1 MIHLNDTSLLSISCN
16 KLLYSFD
23 FFFWKGGGGGSM
35 KSAPT
40 CILFSRN
47 ATEAN
52 SKFCNDVQLKG
63 LLATS
68 INLACRKLYCKLV

>member
-1 MIHLNDTSLLSISCN
+1 MIRLNDTSLLSISCN

-23 FFFWKGGGGGSM
+23 FFSRGGGGSM

-47 ATEAN
+47 ATKAN

-63 LLATS
+63 QLATS
-68 INLACRKLYCKLV
+68 MNLEVVLQTSIKN

>member
-23 FFFWKGGGGGSM
+23 FFLGGGSM

-47 ATEAN
+47 ATKAN
-52 SKFCNDVQLKG
+52 SKFCSYVQLKG

-68 INLACRKLYCKLV
+68 MNLEVVLQTSIKN

>member
-23 FFFWKGGGGGSM
+23 FFFGGGSM

-68 INLACRKLYCKLV
+68 INLACRKLNCKLV

>member
-1 MIHLNDTSLLSISCN
+1 MIHINDTSLLSISCN

-23 FFFWKGGGGGSM
+23 FFFGGGSM

-47 ATEAN
+47 ATKAN
-52 SKFCNDVQLKG
+52 SKFLQLWSVEG
-63 LLATS
+63 T
-68 INLACRKLYCKLV
+68 ACYFYKSCMQEVVL

>member
-1 MIHLNDTSLLSISCN
+1 MIHLNDTSLSSISCN

-23 FFFWKGGGGGSM
+23 FFFGGGGSM

-47 ATEAN
+47 ATKAN
-52 SKFCNDVQLKG
+52 SKFCNYVQLKG

-68 INLACRKLYCKLV
+68 MNLACRKLYCKLV

>member
-1 MIHLNDTSLLSISCN
+1 
-16 KLLYSFD
+16 
-23 FFFWKGGGGGSM
+23 M

-47 ATEAN
+47 ATKAN
-52 SKFCNDVQLKG
+52 SKFCSYVQLKG

-68 INLACRKLYCKLV
+68 MNLEVVLQTSIKN